1 MMWYLGIGVIL
12 AWVLFDRFRRRYI
25 NPYKLYLIFGAK
37 GGGKTTMLVKQALAY
52 IKLGWAVYTNIE
64 DINIP
69 GVRVINADDI
79 GDFVPEEDSLL
90 ILDEVGMLY
99 DNRDFKNFRPQVRD
113 FFKLQRHYR
122 VVCFMASQT
131 FDVDKKL
138 RDLCD
143 GMWLCTCFMDVFSL
157 CRPIVKKVVLT
168 EATGD
173 GESRVSENLH
183 FVPFWN
189 WKLTYIPKYAQY
201 FDSHAV
207 PEKPLLAYDER

>member
-1 MMWYLGIGVIL
+1 MWYFVGALTIALFIL
-12 AWVLFDRFRRRYI
+12 SRIRKQYI
-25 NPYKLYLIFGAK
+25 NPYRLYLIFGAK
-37 GGGKTTMLVKQALAY
+37 GGGKTTMLVKQALKY
-52 IKLGWAVYTNIE
+52 INAGWNVYTNID

-69 GVRVINADDI
+69 GVRVINADDL
-79 GDFVPEEDSLL
+79 GNFVPEEDSLL

-99 DNRDFKNFRPQVRD
+99 DNRDFKNFRPEVRD
-113 FFKLQRHYR
+113 FYKLQRHYR

-131 FDVDKKL
+131 FDVDKKI

-143 GMWLCTCFMDVFSL
+143 GMWLCTCVADVFSL

-173 GESRVSENLH
+173 GESRVTENLH
-183 FVPFWN
+183 FVPPWN
-189 WKLTYIPKYAQY
+189 WKLTYIPKYAKY

-207 PEKPLLAYDER
+207 PEKPLLPYDER